1 MIRILQQDNRL
12 TKAIFALVIGAAII
26 TMVITLV
33 PGIFDNGASNNPA
46 VYATIH
52 TPGIFGKILGGTAQV
67 QTAEVQRQTMQQLQ
81 QQHLPEQYAPLL
93 IGRIGQQQ
101 VERKV
106 LGLEADRLGLQVSD
120 DDLRTFLRT
129 GTLSQYLFPGG
140 KFIGQ
145 DQYINFVQQYFGIS
159 VADFETEVKSDLE
172 LQRLQSLVTGGVT
185 VSDSAVRADY
195 MQQGTKVKFDYAVI
209 LSSDIKKTINPSDS
223 DLQAFFKQNA
233 ARYANAV
240 PETRKLELFSFDASS
255 LPGGKP
261 QVSDADVQAYYNA
274 HQDQYKVAEQVKTR
288 HILIAV
294 AKGADAKTD
303 AAAKAKA
310 EDILKQIKAGGNF
323 ADLAKKNSDDPGSK
337 DQGGELPLMPTSGF
351 VPEYSKAAMALN
363 PGQTSDLV
371 RTQFGYH
378 IIQTEQKD
386 EAHAKSLAEVK
397 DTIVPL
403 LEQQK
408 AGASE
413 QNYANQ
419 LAAEAKKNGM
429 QKTADAHSLHL
440 VTTDYIGH
448 DGVIASLADS
458 SNVLTQAFTVAKG
471 AAPAAASTGEG
482 YAVFQVDDIKA
493 AHAPDFADYKPHIL
507 DDYRAQKTPEILNSE
522 LIKLAD
528 RAKVLNDLK
537 KAAAEM
543 NLPLK
548 TSDLVGRDAQVP
560 DLGALTGPASVAFSL
575 PKGGISGPINEGP
588 GGGVL
593 QLVDKQEPTA
603 DDIAKNLPASRE
615 KLLNAQREEVFNV
628 FVGSLMDKYEKAK
641 AIVYSAKQPASPFGG
656 R

>member
-12 TKAIFALVIGAAII
+12 TKAIFALIIGAAII

-33 PGIFDNGASNNPA
+33 PGIFDNGANSNPA
-46 VYATIH
+46 VFATIH
-52 TPGIFGKILGGTAQV
+52 TPGIFGKIVGESQQV
-67 QTAEVQRQTMQQLQ
+67 QMADVQRQTMQQIQ

-93 IGRIGQQQ
+93 VGRIGQQQ

-106 LGLEADRLGLQVSD
+106 LALEADRLGLQVSD
-120 DDLRTFLRT
+120 EDLRSFMQK
-129 GTLSQYLFPGG
+129 GTLSQYIFPGG
-140 KFIGQ
+140 KFIGT
-145 DQYINFVQQYFGIS
+145 DQYTNFVQQYFQIS
-159 VADFETEVKSDLE
+159 VPEFEAEVKSDLE
-172 LQRLQSLVTGGVT
+172 LQRLQSLVTAGVT
-185 VSDSAVRADY
+185 VSDAAVRADY

-209 LSSDIKKTINPSDS
+209 AASDIKKTINPSDA
-223 DLQAFFKQNA
+223 DLQAFFKQFA
-233 ARYANAV
+233 ARYATAI
-240 PETRKLELFSFDASS
+240 PETRKLELFSFDASNI
-255 LPGGKP
+255 PGGKP

-274 HQDQYKVAEQVKTR
+274 HLDQYKVPEQVKTR
-288 HILIAV
+288 HILITV

-310 EDILKQIKAGGNF
+310 EDILKQIRAGGNF

-371 RTQFGYH
+371 RSQFGYH
-378 IIQTEQKD
+378 IIQTEQK
-386 EAHAKSLAEVK
+386 EAAHTKTLAETK

-403 LEQQK
+403 LQQQK
-408 AGASE
+408 AGAAE
-413 QNYANQ
+413 LNFANQ

-458 SNVLTQAFTVAKG
+458 SNVLTQAFGVAKG
-471 AAPAAASTGEG
+471 AAPATASTGEG

-507 DDYRAQKTPEILNSE
+507 DDYREQKAPELLNSQ

-543 NLPLK
+543 NVPVK

-560 DLGALTGPASVAFSL
+560 DLGALTGPASVVFSL

-588 GGGVL
+588 NGSVI
-593 QLVDKQEPTA
+593 QLADKQEPTA
-603 DDIAKNLPASRE
+603 DDIAKNLPTSRE
-615 KLLNAQREEVFNV
+615 KLLNVKREEIFNV
-628 FVGSLMDKYEKAK
+628 FVGSLMDKYEKAG
-641 AIVYSAKQPASPFGG
+641 AIVYSTKQPASPFGG

>member
-52 TPGIFGKILGGTAQV
+52 TPGFIGKIIGGSAQV
-67 QTAEVQRQTMQQLQ
+67 QTADVQRQTMQQLQ

-129 GTLSQYLFPGG
+129 GTLSQYLFPNGN
-140 KFIGQ
+140 FIGQ

-159 VADFETEVKSDLE
+159 VADFEKEVKSDLE

-240 PETRKLELFSFDASS
+240 PETRKLELFSFDASN

-371 RTQFGYH
+371 RSQFGYH

-458 SNVLTQAFTVAKG
+458 SSVLTQAFTTAKG

-507 DDYRAQKTPEILNSE
+507 DDYRAQKTPEILNSQ

-543 NLPLK
+543 NIPLK

-560 DLGALTGPASVAFSL
+560 DLGSLTGPASVAFSL

-615 KLLNAQREEVFNV
+615 KLLNVQREEVFNV
-628 FVGSLMDKYEKAK
+628 FVGSLIDKYEKAG

>member
-1 MIRILQQDNRL
+1 
-12 TKAIFALVIGAAII
+12 
-26 TMVITLV
+26 
-33 PGIFDNGASNNPA
+33 
-46 VYATIH
+46 
-52 TPGIFGKILGGTAQV
+52 
-67 QTAEVQRQTMQQLQ
+67 
-81 QQHLPEQYAPLL
+81 
-93 IGRIGQQQ
+93 
-101 VERKV
+101 
-106 LGLEADRLGLQVSD
+106 
-120 DDLRTFLRT
+120 
-129 GTLSQYLFPGG
+129 
-140 KFIGQ
+140 
-145 DQYINFVQQYFGIS
+145 
-159 VADFETEVKSDLE
+159 
-172 LQRLQSLVTGGVT
+172 
-185 VSDSAVRADY
+185 
-195 MQQGTKVKFDYAVI
+195 
-209 LSSDIKKTINPSDS
+209 
-223 DLQAFFKQNA
+223 
-233 ARYANAV
+233 
-240 PETRKLELFSFDASS
+240 
-255 LPGGKP
+255 
-261 QVSDADVQAYYNA
+261 
-274 HQDQYKVAEQVKTR
+274 
-288 HILIAV
+288 
-294 AKGADAKTD
+294 
-303 AAAKAKA
+303 
-310 EDILKQIKAGGNF
+310 
-323 ADLAKKNSDDPGSK
+323 
-337 DQGGELPLMPTSGF
+337 MPTSGF

-408 AGASE
+408 AGAAE

-458 SNVLTQAFTVAKG
+458 SSVLTQAFTTAKG

-507 DDYRAQKTPEILNSE
+507 DDYRAQKTPEILNSQ

-543 NLPLK
+543 NIPLK

-560 DLGALTGPASVAFSL
+560 DLGSLTGPASVAFSL

-615 KLLNAQREEVFNV
+615 KLLNVQREEVFNV
-628 FVGSLMDKYEKAK
+628 FVGSLIDKYEKAG

>member
-52 TPGIFGKILGGTAQV
+52 TPGFIGKITGGSAQV
-67 QTAEVQRQTMQQLQ
+67 QTADVQRQTMQQLQ

-145 DQYINFVQQYFGIS
+145 DQYINFVQQYFGIA
-159 VADFETEVKSDLE
+159 VADFEKEVKSDLE

-209 LSSDIKKTINPSDS
+209 LSSDIQKTINPSDS

-240 PETRKLELFSFDASS
+240 PETRKLELFSFDASN

-408 AGASE
+408 AGAAE

-458 SNVLTQAFTVAKG
+458 SSVLTQAFTTAKG

-482 YAVFQVDDIKA
+482 YAIFQVDDIKA
-493 AHAPDFADYKPHIL
+493 AHAPEFADYKPHIL

-560 DLGALTGPASVAFSL
+560 DMGALTGPASVAFSL

-628 FVGSLMDKYEKAK
+628 FVGSLIDKYEKAG

>member
-159 VADFETEVKSDLE
+159 VPDFETEVKSDLE

-223 DLQAFFKQNA
+223 DLQAFFTQNA

-240 PETRKLELFSFDASS
+240 PETRKLELFSFDASN

-261 QVSDADVQAYYNA
+261 QVSDADVQAYYSA

-408 AGASE
+408 AGAAE

-458 SNVLTQAFTVAKG
+458 SSVLTQAFTVTKG